1 MLFTLLKRFL
11 FAAIAVPV
19 AAFGAR
25 KLSDAIEKR
34 RGPNR
39 GSRLLRSGANTL
51 QDRFGRQP
59 HHRRRRAYKR

>member
-1 MLFTLLKRFL
+1 MFFTLIRRYVLM
-11 FAAIAVPV
+11 AVAIPL

-39 GSRLLRSGANTL
+39 GTRLLRSGANTL
-51 QDRFGRQP
+51 QDRFGRQKKSP
-59 HHRRRRAYKR
+59 DPPFRR

>member
-1 MLFTLLKRFL
+1 VFFTLIKRY
-11 FAAIAVPV
+11 AVMAIAIPV

-39 GSRLLRSGANTL
+39 GTRLLRSGANTL
-51 QDRFGRQP
+51 QDRFGRQKK
-59 HHRRRRAYKR
+59 RRRFAAGR